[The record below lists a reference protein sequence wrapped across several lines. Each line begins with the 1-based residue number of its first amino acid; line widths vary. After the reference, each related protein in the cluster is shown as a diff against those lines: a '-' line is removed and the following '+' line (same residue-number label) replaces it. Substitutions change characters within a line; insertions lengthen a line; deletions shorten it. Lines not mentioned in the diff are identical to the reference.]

1 MDVVVRN
8 LNISLADNYNVLR
21 RFRHLVLSAASG
33 IILALAMPEPGWSV
47 LAWVGLMPL
56 MVALRDAGAK
66 RAAACGLVSGLVYY
80 GIILRWIALFGLL
93 PWVLLS
99 IQQALFFAAFAVI
112 FVRVAPNR
120 TGKLGYVAV
129 PAAWT
134 ALQYLRTLGP
144 FAFTWGSLAH
154 TQADSLNVAQI
165 AAITGPWGIDFL
177 LCFVSL
183 AVSYVDLFKR
193 RTLAPLAV
201 AALLTIGVFTFGAVS
216 LRGHEP
222 TGARYK
228 VAVIQG
234 NMKNDLRPIPNY
246 IPKAMQR
253 YFQLTRVASKN
264 KPDLILWPE
273 TALPTDISDLI
284 IATPLSDLAIETG
297 SFLLVGGYDLPDPVH
312 SNCIY
317 NSLQGITADGEYVG
331 VYRKVHLVPYG
342 EFVPLRN
349 LMPFLKNYGIRDH
362 DLCAA
367 QQHALLDTPIGKV
380 GTSICFESI
389 FSNIARG
396 EALGGAEILCVVSND
411 AWLQRTPATEHH
423 LMMARL
429 RAIENR
435 RYLMRA
441 AGTGISA
448 VIDPYG
454 RIRQRLDVFHAGII
468 TDYVVANRTLT
479 VYTRFGD
486 WFAYL
491 SLIIVVIGLLS
502 NVTSTSKPG
511 HQKHHK
517 RNPRK

>member
-1 MDVVVRN
+1 M
-8 LNISLADNYNVLR
+8 
-21 RFRHLVLSAASG
+21 
-33 IILALAMPEPGWSV
+33 
-47 LAWVGLMPL
+47 
-56 MVALRDAGAK
+56 
-66 RAAACGLVSGLVYY
+66 
-80 GIILRWIALFGLL
+80 
-93 PWVLLS
+93 
-99 IQQALFFAAFAVI
+99 
-112 FVRVAPNR
+112 
-120 TGKLGYVAV
+120 
-129 PAAWT
+129 
-134 ALQYLRTLGP
+134 
-144 FAFTWGSLAH
+144 
-154 TQADSLNVAQI
+154 
-165 AAITGPWGIDFL
+165 
-177 LCFVSL
+177 
-183 AVSYVDLFKR
+183 
-193 RTLAPLAV
+193 
-201 AALLTIGVFTFGAVS
+201 
-216 LRGHEP
+216 
-222 TGARYK
+222 
-228 VAVIQG
+228 
-234 NMKNDLRPIPNY
+234 
-246 IPKAMQR
+246 
-253 YFQLTRVASKN
+253 
-264 KPDLILWPE
+264 
-273 TALPTDISDLI
+273 
-284 IATPLSDLAIETG
+284 
-297 SFLLVGGYDLPDPVH
+297 
-312 SNCIY
+312 
-317 NSLQGITADGEYVG
+317 
-331 VYRKVHLVPYG
+331 
-342 EFVPLRN
+342 
-349 LMPFLKNYGIRDH
+349 KNYGIRDH